1 MTARGV
7 ATTKALEVDD
17 KRLDPNDP
25 SYDPRVDP
33 DVGPY
38 DPDNDYFPE

>member
-1 MTARGV
+1 MTESKV
-7 ATTKALEVDD
+7 APTDGSKIHDKYHDPDD
-17 KRLDPNDP
+17 PA
-25 SYDPRVDP
+25 YDPRVDP